1 MPKLN
6 IFPSPKTCLI
16 TFIVFLIAHSFIFRG
31 IIYNIPEIL
40 SGDKVLTAEELIP
53 FFDWN
58 TQFFD
63 QVMNSY
69 SDLTRSEEVRVGYSF
84 LTSWV
89 RYYKFLPFSIIIL
102 NTISIWILCF
112 AVLLLLRRVY
122 ENVSEKW
129 LVLSAGSA
137 ALVVH
142 LILLYAKITHF
153 YTLIFGFSLFSLCT
167 SLFIVGFCQQR
178 PYFKYIITAA
188 LLDLVNP
195 AVHYHLL
202 SIIVWTVVIFTF
214 ALFNVSRT
222 SSKQVF
228 KNLGLAMLVLLLVS
242 ITPYFLYI
250 KHFILSKLDD
260 KFGVECIIPVTYNII
275 QSTSSSLIEILSFQI
290 AGPINQW
297 LHGRYNIP
305 QVEFLAYS
313 LLLVAPIV
321 FLFYRKKCAKLARG
335 ETNMAIIFP
344 LYMMLLIA
352 VWMSLGYQ
360 SPFSFHS
367 IIATIARTFH
377 TNSSLITNLGLKATY
392 NLIHILRFPH
402 RFQFIFLYSSCVLI
416 SITIV
421 MSLMALDELRVKRL
435 YKRLMKLA
443 IPILLL
449 VPLISNVDYRTV
461 LVSGNFSDF
470 LEPYA
475 IAEDLKAIRRIVVGD
490 RKPGRILLL
499 PSVRYGFHV
508 RDLEGNVHV
517 LHDKFYIYYLNVP
530 SVLYSE
536 GNLQNCMHGFLLYHA
551 FKAGLSSWIDVL
563 RNNEIKYIVFNKEA
577 IPKGIGPLYLWGIEK
592 QIWRC
597 LLHSP
602 NLRLVYNGSRYLL
615 FEIIPLTERK
625 SGRLLVITDWYTY
638 FNFLIANES
647 TLSTHNIVYCLRRQQ
662 VEKPEKP
669 SKCAIIPSKG
679 FKFKPDDYLLT
690 KFSSSNPY
698 ILPFSRQSSSLI
710 EYINP
715 MVKLFTL
722 MEYASRCNWLKK
734 TQLAVAMEAEPFSAK

>member
-1 MPKLN
+1 
-6 IFPSPKTCLI
+6 
-16 TFIVFLIAHSFIFRG
+16 
-31 IIYNIPEIL
+31 
-40 SGDKVLTAEELIP
+40 
-53 FFDWN
+53 
-58 TQFFD
+58 
-63 QVMNSY
+63 
-69 SDLTRSEEVRVGYSF
+69 
-84 LTSWV
+84 
-89 RYYKFLPFSIIIL
+89 
-102 NTISIWILCF
+102 
-112 AVLLLLRRVY
+112 
-122 ENVSEKW
+122 
-129 LVLSAGSA
+129 
-137 ALVVH
+137 
-142 LILLYAKITHF
+142 
-153 YTLIFGFSLFSLCT
+153 
-167 SLFIVGFCQQR
+167 
-178 PYFKYIITAA
+178 
-188 LLDLVNP
+188 
-195 AVHYHLL
+195 
-202 SIIVWTVVIFTF
+202 
-214 ALFNVSRT
+214 
-222 SSKQVF
+222 
-228 KNLGLAMLVLLLVS
+228 
-242 ITPYFLYI
+242 
-250 KHFILSKLDD
+250 
-260 KFGVECIIPVTYNII
+260 
-275 QSTSSSLIEILSFQI
+275 
-290 AGPINQW
+290 
-297 LHGRYNIP
+297 
-305 QVEFLAYS
+305 
-313 LLLVAPIV
+313 
-321 FLFYRKKCAKLARG
+321 
-335 ETNMAIIFP
+335 
-344 LYMMLLIA
+344 
-352 VWMSLGYQ
+352 
-360 SPFSFHS
+360 
-367 IIATIARTFH
+367 
-377 TNSSLITNLGLKATY
+377 
-392 NLIHILRFPH
+392 
-402 RFQFIFLYSSCVLI
+402 
-416 SITIV
+416 

-536 GNLQNCMHGFLLYHA
+536 GDPQNCMHGFLLYHA

-577 IPKGIGPLYLWGIEK
+577 IPEGIGPLYLRGIEK

-647 TLSTHNIVYCLRRQQ
+647 TLSTHDIVYCLRRQQ
-662 VEKPEKP
+662 VEKPEKS

-679 FKFKPDDYLLT
+679 FKFKPDDYVLT

-734 TQLAVAMEAEPFSAK
+734 TQLAVAMEAEPFFAK